1 VSSLKT
7 TTLKP
12 SLLCL
17 FTALLPIW
25 GTVLY
30 VSTWLLP
37 DHVFWLLFSVF
48 LLVSIL
54 YVKFSWLGSS
64 INVGLDTEGAYVL
77 VRNASDKHRLYFEQY
92 GNLCLHAWYDK
103 KKDVT
108 ALETLINAEALSAD
122 KTAPIVLK
130 YVKKTIQDC
139 FPLGR
144 KRLLI
149 ARDSLPLTEYRTLQS
164 FAAREVRLKM
174 HKTHD

>member
-1 VSSLKT
+1 MFSLKT

-12 SLLCL
+12 SFLCL

-37 DHVFWLLFSVF
+37 DHVFWSVF
-48 LLVSIL
+48 GFFLLISIF
-54 YVKFSWLGSS
+54 YIKWCWLASVVA
-64 INVGLDTEGAYVL
+64 IGLDADGAYVL
-77 VRNASDKHRLYFEQY
+77 VGNALDKHRLYFEQY

-108 ALETLINAEALSAD
+108 SLETPINVEALSAD
-122 KTAPIVLK
+122 QTAPTTLK
-130 YVKKTIQDC
+130 YVKKVIKEY

-174 HKTHD
+174 HKAHD